1 MWRFIHLVM
10 LVHVGLVPAEVVAFL
25 HSINS
30 ISNARRN
37 KKLCGV
43 DTGFCVLL
51 AEHSAVWI
59 LQENKLIAT

>member
-1 MWRFIHLVM
+1 MFIPPVT
-10 LVHVGLVPAEVVAFL
+10 LVHVGLVPGKVVAFL
-25 HSINS
+25 HSIDS

-51 AEHSAVWI
+51 AQNNAVWI
-59 LQENKLIAT
+59 LQENKCIAT